1 MLPKM
6 EKAAAYLQELEAY
19 RLAAIAV
26 SEEKA
31 EEAKLIKARQEGFRQ
46 AIEILGEP
54 SPGVTEPKR
63 SRLGRRKRRNIPG
76 LILTEL
82 SFSGNAMTTNQ
93 IAATIDYLPE
103 RTERALK
110 GMESSGQI
118 VRDRNGRWAAVIAAA
133 AQPNAHAVATENEQS
148 TVSPQS
154 ATPQQP

>member
-1 MLPKM
+1 MLSKM
-6 EKAAAYLQELEAY
+6 EKAAAYLQELEAD

-46 AIEILGEP
+46 AMEMLGVEP

-63 SRLGRRKRRNIPG
+63 SRPGRRKRRNIPG

-93 IAATIDYLPE
+93 IATTIDYLPE

-110 GMESSGQI
+110 GMERSGQI
-118 VRDRNGRWAAVIAAA
+118 VRRSRLFGQLPGRNKLKAGSRLL
-133 AQPNAHAVATENEQS
+133 
-148 TVSPQS
+148 VSPFPEIKFILS
-154 ATPQQP
+154 CC